1 MKTSAKPSKTDKS
14 EKGGK
19 CLPAF
24 CSFLGTLIILL
35 VICIALMFALPGLFG
50 YEIYT
55 VVSGSMEPALS
66 PGSAVLVKY
75 ADPEKIELGEI
86 VAFMDGSEPV
96 THRVIE
102 NHMVERELVTKG
114 DANEIADFDPVP
126 YGSVIGNVRYSVPLL
141 GYYLTALTSLAGK
154 AYLICFAAC
163 GLLLNLIASVLR
175 DNRRYQEKAG
185 HGPARKDGKQRKT

>member
-1 MKTSAKPSKTDKS
+1 
-14 EKGGK
+14 
-19 CLPAF
+19 
-24 CSFLGTLIILL
+24 
-35 VICIALMFALPGLFG
+35 MFAVPGLFG

-55 VVSGSMEPALS
+55 VVSGSMEPAL
-66 PGSAVLVKY
+66 PTGSAVFVKY
-75 ADPEKIELGEI
+75 TAPETIELGEI
-86 VAFMDGSEPV
+86 VAYMDGSEPV

-141 GYYLTALTSLAGK
+141 GFYLTALTSVAGK

-175 DNRRYQEKAG
+175 DNRRYRAQAG
-185 HGPARKDGKQRKT
+185 Q

>member
-1 MKTSAKPSKTDKS
+1 MKTSAKPSKTDKN

-19 CLPAF
+19 FLPAF
-24 CSFLGTLIILL
+24 CSFLGTLIIIL
-35 VICIALMFALPGLFG
+35 VICIALMFAVPGLFG

-55 VVSGSMEPALS
+55 VVSGSMEPAL
-66 PGSAVLVKY
+66 PTGSAVFVKY
-75 ADPEKIELGEI
+75 TAPETIELGEI
-86 VAFMDGSEPV
+86 VAYMDGSEPV

-114 DANEIADFDPVP
+114 DANEIADFEPVP

-141 GYYLTALTSLAGK
+141 GFYLTALTSVAGK

-175 DNRRYQEKAG
+175 DNRRYRAQAG
-185 HGPARKDGKQRKT
+185 Q